1 MAGSADARESP
12 DFRVLF
18 ESVPGLYLVLTPD
31 FTIVAASDAYLR
43 ATMTKRDEV
52 LGRGFF
58 DVFPGNPDDRNAEE
72 MMNLRA
78 SFKRVMSQLAPDAM
92 PVQKY
97 DIRRPESQGGGFEER
112 YWSPVNSPAV
122 GKDGELAYIIHRVED
137 VTEFVRLSQQSGAQ
151 ARQTEALRARA
162 QKMEAEILLRDR
174 ELAEANQNL
183 RKTHEELKS
192 ALRELDGFSYSVS
205 HDLRSPLRAIEG
217 FSRILEEEHSASLDE
232 EGRRLLNIIRDGGA
246 KMGRLIDGLLSFSR
260 LGKQPLAL
268 AAVDMDLL
276 VSEVVADLRLREQ
289 QPPNLV
295 ILQALPSADGD
306 RALLRQVWVN
316 LLSNAAKYSA
326 TRKQPRIEVA
336 GTRESTETIYSVA
349 DNGVGFDMQYAGKL
363 FGVFQRLHAEDE
375 FPGTGVGLSFV
386 QRIVSRHGGRVW
398 AEGAIDK
405 GATFFF
411 ALPIGNPPPSG

>member
-1 MAGSADARESP
+1 MASSTDAGENP

-31 FTIVAASDAYLR
+31 LTIVAASDAYLR
-43 ATMTKRDEV
+43 ASLLTRDDI
-52 LGRGFF
+52 LGRGLF
-58 DVFPGNPDDRNAEE
+58 DVFPDNADDPSANGKRS
-72 MMNLRA
+72 LRA
-78 SFKRVMSQLAPDAM
+78 SLKRVISQLSPDAL

-97 DIRRPESQGGGFEER
+97 DIRRPESQGGFEER
-112 YWSPVNSPAV
+112 YWSLVNTPVF

-137 VTEFVRLSQQSGAQ
+137 VTEFDRLTQQSGAQ
-151 ARQTEALRARA
+151 ARQSEALRTRVE
-162 QKMEAEILLRDR
+162 KMEAEILSRAN

-217 FSRILEEEHSASLDE
+217 FARILEEEHLASLDE
-232 EGRRLLNIIRDGGA
+232 EGRRLLRIIRDGGA
-246 KMGRLIDGLLSFSR
+246 KMGRLIDGLLGFSR

-268 AAVDMDLL
+268 AVVDMNLL
-276 VSEVVADLRLREQ
+276 VSEVEAELRLNNP
-289 QPPNLV
+289 QPPIQV
-295 ILQALPSADGD
+295 ILHLLPSAYGD
-306 RALLRQVWVN
+306 RALLRLVWIN
-316 LLSNAAKYSA
+316 LLSNAAKYTG
-326 TRKQPRIEVA
+326 TRKQRRIEVA
-336 GTRESTETIYSVA
+336 GTRKGTETIYSVA

-363 FGVFQRLHAEDE
+363 FGVFQRLHAEEE

-386 QRIVSRHGGRVW
+386 QRIVNRHGGRVW
-398 AEGAIDK
+398 AEGAVDK

-411 ALPIGNPPPSG
+411 ALPIGNSPQP